1 MSRVSCPLPSTT
13 LAVGGTAGN
22 DDWRDG
28 LKEKVGG
35 GVEEGR
41 GEGGGGGR
49 KREGRGGGGGR
60 GEGGT
65 ETMGLT

>member
-1 MSRVSCPLPSTT
+1 MSHVSCPLPSTT

-41 GEGGGGGR
+41 GEGGGGGEL
-49 KREGRGGGGGR
+49 KR
-60 GEGGT
+60 
-65 ETMGLT
+65 